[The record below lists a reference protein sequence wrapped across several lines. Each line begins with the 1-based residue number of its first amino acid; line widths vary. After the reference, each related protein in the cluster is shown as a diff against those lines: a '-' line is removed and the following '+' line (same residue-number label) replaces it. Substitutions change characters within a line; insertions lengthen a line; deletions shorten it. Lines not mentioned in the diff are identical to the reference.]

1 MVTDRRARRAVFK
14 TSSALLLGI
23 AALSA
28 PIALAP
34 AADAAAGTVSV
45 VTAGSINHA
54 PGAVFN
60 YYMTCY
66 AADTVYSL
74 DVKVSHPADGS
85 VGAVTITD
93 QYITCDGTPHAVPIT
108 VNSNKGGAW
117 KVGDQVNIVMTQ
129 LDTTG
134 RPMPDGTTNE
144 KTTLQQ
150 PNY

>member
-1 MVTDRRARRAVFK
+1 MVTDRRVRRAVFK
-14 TSSALLLGI
+14 TSSALLLGTT
-23 AALSA
+23 ALSA

-34 AADAAAGTVSV
+34 AAQAAAGTLSV

-85 VGAVTITD
+85 TAAVRITD
-93 QYITCDGTPHAVPIT
+93 QYITCDGTPHAIPIT
-108 VNSNKGGAW
+108 VNSDKGGTW
-117 KVGDQVNIVMTQ
+117 NVGDQVNIVVTQ

-134 RPMPDGTTNE
+134 HPMPDGATNQ
-144 KTTLQQ
+144 KTTLQK